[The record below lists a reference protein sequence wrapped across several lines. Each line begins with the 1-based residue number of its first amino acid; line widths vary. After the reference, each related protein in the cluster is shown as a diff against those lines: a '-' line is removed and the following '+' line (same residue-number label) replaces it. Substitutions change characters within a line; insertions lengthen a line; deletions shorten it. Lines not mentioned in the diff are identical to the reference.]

1 MTSGTPGKANAIAAV
16 AWDIDGTLVDSEPL
30 HHRALVEVS
39 RSHGVDLSDLPDQA
53 FRGVHMADVWS
64 ALSRRMPLGLDERMW
79 LKDIETHYA
88 MHGHEL
94 RAMPHAVETVNALA
108 ARGIRQVC
116 VSNSARMIVDANL
129 EALGLTGLMEF
140 SISLDDVPAGKPDPL
155 PYAMACRR
163 LGIDACQVLAVEDSA
178 TGLRSARAA
187 GLVVAAY
194 LDLGGHVDDADHIIT
209 DLSDVAGLL
218 IQAAKPRG

>member
-1 MTSGTPGKANAIAAV
+1 MTSGIPGKAKAIAAV

-53 FRGVHMADVWS
+53 FRGVHMADVWL
-64 ALSRRMPLGLDERMW
+64 ALSRRMPAGLDERMW

-140 SISLDDVPAGKPDPL
+140 SISLDDVSAGKPDPL
-155 PYAMACRR
+155 PEARHRCLPGSCGRR
-163 LGIDACQVLAVEDSA
+163 QRDGPAV
-178 TGLRSARAA
+178 GAR
-187 GLVVAAY
+187 GWTR
-194 LDLGGHVDDADHIIT
+194 GC
-209 DLSDVAGLL
+209 GLL
-218 IQAAKPRG
+218 GPRWPCGRC